1 MRLIL
6 ALGAAVGAMTSAA
19 QAQRTIEFATSTDDA
34 RAAVVAISDEKDLK
48 GLGSVLGENAA
59 SRVAKA
65 IADSGFVAKEGA
77 TASFLT
83 GADGVSEIHLVG
95 VKASDM
101 RPRDWQDFGGRA
113 AGLVKKSKAPRIV
126 VAAPGAGAEAV
137 AHAAFGASLGQHQ
150 FLKYK
155 TYGEKAVA
163 GALVFASPSADA
175 ARAAWTGSLK
185 PVADMT
191 NWTRDLQ
198 SEPANVLY
206 PEEFV
211 RRTRAGAAG
220 LKGVSVTA
228 LGEADLKRLGMG
240 AHYGVGRGS
249 DRPPYLLLVEYR
261 GAAATEKP
269 LAFVGKGITFDT
281 GGISIKPNDGM
292 WEMKSDM
299 SGAAAS
305 VATVMALAKSGAR
318 VNAIG
323 VAALAENM
331 PGGDAIRPGDVLTTH
346 SGKTIEIRSTD
357 AEGRLVLADA
367 LSYVEAKY
375 RPRMIVTIATLTGA
389 AGRALGDEYAALFAR
404 DDGTADLLMKAGD
417 ETGEEV
423 WRLPLHKNYEE
434 AMKSDIADVKNGDK
448 GDPGAGTAAA
458 FVGHFIDPKT
468 PWAHLDIAGV
478 DWRKEATPTQPVGA
492 SGFGV
497 RLMTEVAR
505 EVVRENSQR
514 R

>member
-6 ALGAAVGAMTSAA
+6 ALGAAAGALTGAA
-19 QAQRTIEFATSTDDA
+19 NAQRTIEFATGADGA
-34 RAAVVAISDEKDLK
+34 KAAVVAVSNEKDLT
-48 GLGSVLGENAA
+48 GLESVIGKEAA
-59 SRVAKA
+59 ARVARA
-65 IADSGFVAKEGA
+65 IADTGFVAKDGA

-83 GADGVSEIHLVG
+83 GAEGVSEIHLVG
-95 VKASDM
+95 VKASGM

-113 AGLVKKSKAPRIV
+113 ATLVKKTKAPRIV
-126 VAAPGAGAEAV
+126 VAAPGAEGEAL
-137 AHAAFGASLGQHQ
+137 ANAAFGAALGQYQ

-155 TYGEKAVA
+155 TSGDKPVQ
-163 GALVFASPSADA
+163 GALVFASPSAEA
-175 ARAAWTGSLK
+175 ARAAWSSSLS

-198 SEPANVLY
+198 SEPANILY

-211 RRTRAGAAG
+211 RRTRASANG
-220 LKGVSVTA
+220 LKGVTVTA
-228 LGEADLKRLGMG
+228 LGEDELERLGMG
-240 AHYGVGRGS
+240 AHHGVGKGS
-249 DRPPYLLLVEYR
+249 DRPPYLLIVSYR
-261 GAAATEKP
+261 GAPADEKP
-269 LAFVGKGITFDT
+269 LAFVGKGITFDS

-299 SGAAAS
+299 TGAAAS
-305 VATVMALAKSGAR
+305 VATVMALARSGAR
-318 VNAIG
+318 VNAVG

-331 PGGDAIRPGDVLTTH
+331 PDGDAIRPGDVLTTR

-367 LSYVEAKY
+367 LTYVEEKY

-404 DDGTADLLMKAGD
+404 EDSTADLVLKAG
-417 ETGEEV
+417 EVTGEEV
-423 WRLPLHKNYEE
+423 WRLPLHKNYDE
-434 AMKSDIADVKNGDK
+434 AMKSDIADVKNSDK
-448 GDPGAGTAAA
+448 GDPGASTAAA
-458 FVGHFIDPKT
+458 FVGHFVDPKT

-478 DWRKEATPTQPVGA
+478 DWRKEATPTQPLGA

-497 RLMTEVAR
+497 RLMTEIAR
-505 EVVRENSQR
+505 ESVMVPTR
-514 R
+514 